1 MKIMHVEKVKLNTQ
15 TYYTQQR
22 TKNNATI
29 AFQSNSNL
37 LTAKLEQLATLNK
50 PFFSGKNYEIGLS
63 TGELVDRTLP
73 FHLTEINLLSEDS
86 PQYQKLEKGDKLALV
101 HLVKAANIIDDIELQ
116 LDDENNVP
124 FRNYLVREIA
134 KGNTDATRAKRLFDS
149 QRGIFAQDKLFHHYS
164 LAKGL
169 NQAPGRGVYPR
180 DLDVVEFHETLREM
194 LEKGMD
200 EEVKNILTQ
209 RTVVVR
215 DGKYLKGID
224 YVDKFKTEF
233 SMAAEHL
240 EKAAEVST
248 NKDFNEYLRLQAEA
262 FKTAD
267 PMLDAKADIK
277 WATLQDTPLD
287 FTLSRENYED
297 KFTQT
302 ISENEELSAMLK
314 ERGITPIPKDFLG
327 ARVAIVDKK
336 GTEFLKQAK
345 AFMPILAQMMP
356 YKNEYQQ
363 VITTDNSKQTSVDLD
378 LVIVTGDL
386 GASRGKLSVANN
398 LPNSDKLALSLGG
411 GCRNAYHKQMRFDKR
426 QLFEAYT
433 GILENKGKKYI
444 TGESMHYFTV
454 GHENAHT
461 LGPKNVKNLGKYR
474 NIIEE
479 NKADVAAIAFV
490 DKLTQLGLY
499 SKKEREGILLYFVTQ
514 NFLPAKPD
522 MAIAHRVRQ
531 VMQAKYFEENG
542 VYKLTSD
549 GKLKVDLEKV
559 VPTAQKMLQ
568 EVIRIQ
574 VDDSYEAAEEF
585 VNKHFVWTPTMQ
597 SISKHLRS
605 SSTSLNSY
613 INTPLAD
620 KLARQ

>member
-1 MKIMHVEKVKLNTQ
+1 MKIMHVGKVKLNTQ
-15 TYYTQQR
+15 NYYVQPK

-37 LTAKLEQLATLNK
+37 LTTKLEQLATLNK
-50 PFFSGKNYEIGLS
+50 PYVSGMTYEIGMPA
-63 TGELVDRTLP
+63 GELVDRTLP
-73 FHLTEINLLSEDS
+73 FHLTEIRLLSEDA
-86 PQYQKLEKGDKLALV
+86 PEYQKLEKGDKQALV
-101 HLVKAANIIDDIELQ
+101 HLVKAANIIDNIEMQ
-116 LDDENNVP
+116 LDDENNIP
-124 FRNYLVREIA
+124 FNNYLAREIA
-134 KGNTDATRAKRLFDS
+134 KGNSTAKHAKQLFDA
-149 QRGIFAQDKLFHHYS
+149 QKGIFGQDKLFHHYS

-169 NQAPGRGVYPR
+169 SQAPGKGVYPR

-194 LEKGMD
+194 LENGMD

-224 YVDKFKTEF
+224 YVDKFKKEF
-233 SMAAEHL
+233 GIVAKHL

-262 FKTAD
+262 FKKAD

-287 FTLSRENYED
+287 FTISRENYED

-345 AFMPILAQMMP
+345 AFMPILSQMMP
-356 YKNEYQQ
+356 YNNEYQQ

-378 LVIVTGDL
+378 LVTVTGDL
-386 GASRGKLSVANN
+386 GASRGTLSVANN

-411 GCRNAYHKQMRFDKR
+411 GCRNAYHKQMRFDKK
-426 QLFEAYT
+426 QLLVTYAE
-433 GILENKGKKYI
+433 ILGNRSKKHI
-444 TGESMHYFTV
+444 TGDSMHYFIV

-461 LGPKNVKNLGKYR
+461 LGPKNVKNMGKYR

-490 DKLTQLGLY
+490 DKLTKLGLY
-499 SKKEREGILLYFVTQ
+499 SKKEREGILLYFVAQ

-522 MAIAHRVRQ
+522 MTIAHRVRQ
-531 VMQAKYFEENG
+531 VMQAKYFEDND
-542 VYKLTSD
+542 VYSLTSE
-549 GKLKVDLEKV
+549 GKLKVDIDKV
-559 VPTAQKMLQ
+559 VPTAQKMLN

-574 VDDSYEAAEEF
+574 IDDNYEAAEAF
-585 VNKHFVWTPTMQ
+585 VEKYFVWTPTMQ
-597 SISKHLRS
+597 KLSEKLRHS
-605 SSTSLNSY
+605 SDSLNSY
-613 INTPLAD
+613 VSTPLAD
-620 KLARQ
+620 KLAKQ